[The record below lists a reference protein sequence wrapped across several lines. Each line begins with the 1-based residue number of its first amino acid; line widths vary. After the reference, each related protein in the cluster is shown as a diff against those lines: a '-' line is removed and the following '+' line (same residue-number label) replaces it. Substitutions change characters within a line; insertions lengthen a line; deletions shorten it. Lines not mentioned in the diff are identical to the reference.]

1 MNFWIHVRK
10 LVSCL
15 AKENKK
21 AHKHIEDFNPDVMSL
36 EKSYQDFS
44 SKMQLFNAGSGYENF
59 NDFIVSEASEYK
71 NTGDGVTYVVWN
83 ILYDKDNIEIDRD
96 IVSYYTLSAT
106 AIPYE
111 DRIRCDEEEVLETGE
126 EFDIEICGISALEIK
141 MFAVNQNYQDVIF
154 KYAGEDLPISAWIM
168 RSIIDYAYSLLDGV
182 IGFKALFLHSLPEA
196 ESFYTAN
203 GFNPVEVNMQP
214 LHCVDSE
221 YTAMYLA
228 LKEVHMN
235 YDE

>member
-1 MNFWIHVRK
+1 MFIRIHRIRGIR
-10 LVSCL
+10 
-15 AKENKK
+15 K

-44 SKMQLFNAGSGYENF
+44 FKMQLFNAGSGYENF

-83 ILYDKDNIEIDRD
+83 MLYDKDNIEID
-96 IVSYYTLSAT
+96 
-106 AIPYE
+106 
-111 DRIRCDEEEVLETGE
+111 
-126 EFDIEICGISALEIK
+126 
-141 MFAVNQNYQDVIF
+141 
-154 KYAGEDLPISAWIM
+154 
-168 RSIIDYAYSLLDGV
+168 
-182 IGFKALFLHSLPEA
+182 A
-196 ESFYTAN
+196 ESFYKAN

>member
-1 MNFWIHVRK
+1 M
-10 LVSCL
+10 L
-15 AKENKK
+15 KEIKK
-21 AHKHIEDFNPDVMSL
+21 AHKHIENFNPDVMPL

-44 SKMQLFNAGSGYENF
+44 SKMQLFNAGNGYETF
-59 NDFIVSEASEYK
+59 NDFIVSEASQYK

-83 ILYDKDNIEIDRD
+83 VLYDKNNIEIYRD

-111 DRIRCDEEEVLETGE
+111 DRIRCDEEEVLETGK

-141 MFAVNQNYQDVIF
+141 MFAVNQNYQDVF
-154 KYAGEDLPISAWIM
+154 FEYAGENLPISAWIM
-168 RSIIDYAYSLLDGV
+168 RSIIDYAYSLLDEV

-196 ESFYTAN
+196 EAFYKSN
-203 GFNPVEVNMQP
+203 GFTPVEVNMQP

>member
-44 SKMQLFNAGSGYENF
+44 SKMQNF

-96 IVSYYTLSAT
+96 IVS
-106 AIPYE
+106 
-111 DRIRCDEEEVLETGE
+111 
-126 EFDIEICGISALEIK
+126 
-141 MFAVNQNYQDVIF
+141 
-154 KYAGEDLPISAWIM
+154 
-168 RSIIDYAYSLLDGV
+168 
-182 IGFKALFLHSLPEA
+182 
-196 ESFYTAN
+196 
-203 GFNPVEVNMQP
+203 
-214 LHCVDSE
+214 
-221 YTAMYLA
+221 
-228 LKEVHMN
+228 
-235 YDE
+235 

>member
-83 ILYDKDNIEIDRD
+83 ILYDNDNIEIDRD
-96 IVSYYTLSAT
+96 IVS
-106 AIPYE
+106 
-111 DRIRCDEEEVLETGE
+111 
-126 EFDIEICGISALEIK
+126 
-141 MFAVNQNYQDVIF
+141 
-154 KYAGEDLPISAWIM
+154 
-168 RSIIDYAYSLLDGV
+168 
-182 IGFKALFLHSLPEA
+182 
-196 ESFYTAN
+196 
-203 GFNPVEVNMQP
+203 
-214 LHCVDSE
+214 
-221 YTAMYLA
+221 
-228 LKEVHMN
+228 
-235 YDE
+235 